1 MKPTFTTLL
10 EGLNKD
16 WKNFIEQQRL
26 WILSNSTEEV
36 VDFLSHLH
44 FVEPNILTDTFD
56 IDTGGH
62 SYPNVFASWEF
73 SVEFKGDL
81 EFEEP
86 NHFTIACHEI
96 YDQGSYSI
104 CDWKVNSAL
113 IEAYE
118 TDGLSF
124 TDYLWDLNLDE
135 KYDELINNMFY
146 SFSLLAKIKE
156 LFPIL
161 SEEKAAEKH
170 KSLIEKYNETQ
181 IKVVEES
188 GQLFI
193 VLHDG
198 LKVPFSTEE

>member
-36 VDFLSHLH
+36 VDFLSHLY
-44 FVEPNILTDTFD
+44 FVKPNILNETFD
-56 IDTGGH
+56 INTGSY
-62 SYPNVFASWEF
+62 SYPSVLASWEII
-73 SVEFKGDL
+73 VEYKGDL
-81 EFEEP
+81 NFEEP
-86 NHFTIACHEI
+86 NHFTIGCHEI
-96 YDQGSYSI
+96 YDEGSFGIS
-104 CDWKVNSAL
+104 DWKINSAL
-113 IEAYE
+113 VEAHE
-118 TDGLSF
+118 TDGLHF
-124 TDYLWDLNLDE
+124 TDYLWNLNLDE

-146 SFSLLAKIKE
+146 SFPLLAKIKE
-156 LFPIL
+156 LFAIL